1 MSRFGIEKDEEIPVV
16 GGALKS
22 RSRKP
27 RPAVSKKA
35 AQEVGEATGFNRD
48 TGQKK
53 AERKR
58 GRPASPRGGDMG
70 YWRIY
75 IDEDLRDRIQALSQ
89 EKGIRVNDIIADA
102 MALYEKQS

>member
-1 MSRFGIEKDEEIPVV
+1 MSRFGIEKDEDIPVV

-22 RSRKP
+22 KSRKS
-27 RPAVSKKA
+27 RPAVSKQT
-35 AQEVGEATGFNRD
+35 AQEVGEVTGFNRD
-48 TGQKK
+48 TSQKK
-53 AERKR
+53 TERKR

-75 IDEDLRDRIQALSQ
+75 IDETLRDRIQSLSQ
-89 EKGIRVNDIIADA
+89 EKGVRVNDIISDA